1 MSVIKECKYTVEFD
15 KIVNEIITNATIMY
29 ERRKYLRSYRALWD
43 TGSTH
48 TNVSK
53 DVASKLGLKAVDKG
67 TLDTPAGQIQCNI
80 YKVDIILD
88 SNVSINNVRV
98 FESEI
103 GSQDID
109 LLIGMDVIQ
118 RGEFIISNSEGKTK
132 FSFSMPAKID

>member
-1 MSVIKECKYTVEFD
+1 MSVIKECKFTVEFD
-15 KIVNEIITNATIMY
+15 KIVDGIITNATIMY
-29 ERRKYLRSYRALWD
+29 ERRRFLRSYHALWD
-43 TGSTH
+43 TGST
-48 TNVSK
+48 NSNISK
-53 DVASKLGLKAVDKG
+53 NAASKLGLEPDGTG